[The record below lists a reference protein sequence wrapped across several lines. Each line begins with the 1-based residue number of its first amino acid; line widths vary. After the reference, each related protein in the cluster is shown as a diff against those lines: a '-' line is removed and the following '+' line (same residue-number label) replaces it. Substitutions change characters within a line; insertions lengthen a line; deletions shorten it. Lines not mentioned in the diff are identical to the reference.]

1 VRGDQQSHQPRR
13 RRASNTNSS
22 ESEARKEGRRHATRG
37 DQRRPRPSTP
47 RRRRASSTS
56 SSESGAHAGK
66 GGVTPYWAISAGPD
80 QACHAAVERRARAAA
95 RVKHARKG
103 GVMPC
108 RAISAG
114 PDQAHHAAAERR
126 TRAATRVG
134 HTQGRAASRHERRSA
149 QVPTKHA
156 TPPSSVEHEQQQAF
170 GPHSEYGHERHTGL
184 CPRTARSTGSCA
196 GRRANGEVAE
206 AQHKPALPPPQIL
219 RPS

>member
-13 RRASNTNSS
+13 RRASSTSSS
-22 ESEARKEGRRHATRG
+22 ESEASKGGRRHATRG

-80 QACHAAVERRARAAA
+80 QA
-95 RVKHARKG
+95 
-103 GVMPC
+103 
-108 RAISAG
+108 
-114 PDQAHHAAAERR
+114 HHTAAERR